1 MTVRVRF
8 APSPTGELHV
18 GGARTA
24 LFNWLFARR
33 EGGVFVLRIED
44 TDRNRSA
51 EEFEASI
58 MEDLRWLGLVWDE
71 GPDVGGPYGPYRQS
85 ERAAVYREE
94 AEKLFRSGRAYPC
107 YCPPEELEKERQE
120 FLRLGRPPRYSGRC
134 RDLGPEERARLERK
148 GVPRVVRVAAPAA
161 GETVVQDLIRGRVAF
176 PNAQAMDDFVILKSD
191 GLPTYNFACV
201 VDDARMRI
209 THVLRAEEH
218 LSNTPRQILLYE
230 LLGYPPP
237 RFAHLPM
244 ILAPDRSKLSK
255 RHGATAV
262 REYREMGFLPEAVV
276 NYLALLG
283 WSPGGEEEFF
293 SLEELSRLFSLER
306 VGKTAS
312 VYDVEKMAWFNG
324 RYLRRADLRR
334 LARLAWSFFRRAG
347 LVEGEPD
354 EGRLRYVEEMLRL
367 GRERIRTLGEAPEF
381 FRYFFRAP
389 EEYDPEGVR
398 KHFSLPSIGEW
409 LGMLGQ
415 RLKELPDFGPA
426 AVESAYRSLAGELGI
441 PAAVLI
447 HATRLAVTGR
457 TVGPGLFELVSLLGR
472 EEVLSRL
479 ERARDWIRQYPR
491 PEEEKGAG

>member
-1 MTVRVRF
+1 LTVRVRF

-24 LFNWLFARR
+24 LFNWLFARH
-33 EGGVFVLRIED
+33 EGGTFILRIED
-44 TDRNRSA
+44 TDRTRSV

-58 MEDLRWLGLVWDE
+58 MEDLCWLGLNWDE
-71 GPDVGGPYGPYRQS
+71 GPDVGGPFGPYRQS
-85 ERAAVYREE
+85 ERVALYREE
-94 AEKLFRSGRAYPC
+94 AERLLRAGRAYHC
-107 YCPPEELEKERQE
+107 YCPPEELERERQE
-120 FLRLGRPPRYSGRC
+120 AARLGRPTRYSGRC
-134 RDLGPEERARLERK
+134 RDLPPEELERRERE
-148 GVPRVVRVAAPAA
+148 GLPRVVRVTAPAA
-161 GETVVQDLIRGRVAF
+161 GETVVEDLIRGRVTF

-218 LSNTPRQILLYE
+218 LSNTPRQLLLYE

-262 REYREMGFLPEAVV
+262 REYRERGFLPEAVV

-293 SLEELSRLFSLER
+293 SLEELSRVFSLDR

-324 RYLRRADLRR
+324 RYLRQADLRR
-334 LARLAWSFFRRAG
+334 LARLAWPFFRRAG
-347 LVEGEPD
+347 LVEGDPD
-354 EGRLRYVEEMLRL
+354 EERLRYVEEMLRL
-367 GRERIRTLGEAPEF
+367 GRERIRTLGEAPDF
-381 FRYFFRAP
+381 FSYFFRPP
-389 EEYDPEGVR
+389 EEYDPEGVK
-398 KHFSLPSIGEW
+398 KHFSHPSIGEW
-409 LGMLGQ
+409 LGMLGE
-415 RLKELPDFGPA
+415 RLKALSSFDPA
-426 AVESAYRSLAGELGI
+426 SVESAYRSLAAELGV

-472 EEVLSRL
+472 EEALSRL
-479 ERARDWIRQYPR
+479 ERAREWIRQNPLF
-491 PEEEKGAG
+491 